1 MSADNAEI
9 LLDNATERVDTG
21 LASLMLI
28 ARYHDV
34 PADAK
39 QIAHDFAKAG
49 ASMDETSI
57 VLAARSVKLKARIV
71 NVRKSRLETLPYPV
85 IAKMRNGEFVVVGGW
100 REEGLIVQDT
110 TSGNVMLLPQQNYM
124 DAFTGTFIFIASQ
137 ASITGNV
144 ARFDF
149 SWFVPAIVKYRRELG
164 ETLFVSLVLQLLALA
179 TPFFFQVITDKVLV
193 NKAASTLQV
202 LSIGLLC
209 AYIFETLLSALR
221 TYVFSHTTNRV
232 DVELGARLFRHLLSL
247 PINYFHARRVGD
259 SVARVRELENIRD
272 FLTGNAVTVVLDLLF
287 SVVFLGIMLVYST
300 KLSMIVFASLPV
312 YVIIS
317 VIYTPLLRR
326 RLEEKFNR
334 GAENQSFLVETI
346 SGVET
351 VKAGAVEPQ
360 WQRKWDLQLASY
372 VNASF
377 RAMNTGTIA
386 GAWVTF
392 VGRVVTVLIM
402 WLGAIEVIEGR
413 LTIGELIA
421 FNMFAQHVSGPV
433 LRLAQL
439 WNDFQQVGISMQ
451 RLGDILN
458 TPGETGSAQ
467 VVLPRIKGKVD
478 IKDVYFRYNVDAP
491 DVLHNVSLSIA
502 PGEVVGVVGRSG
514 SGKSTL
520 TKLVQRLQVPR
531 QGRVMI
537 DDVDLSTVDT
547 ASLRRQVG
555 VVLQENVL
563 FSRSIRDN
571 IALSDPV
578 ASIESVI
585 EAATLAGAHEFIS
598 ELPAGYDTL
607 VGEHGSTLSGG
618 QRQRIA
624 IARALLSQPRIL
636 IFDEATSALDYESE
650 RAIQKNMAE
659 ICKGR
664 TVIIIAHRLSAVRNA
679 DRIIVFERGKII
691 EEGAYQDLASR
702 PGGAFA
708 RLLSLQNAMD

>member
-1 MSADNAEI
+1 VSADNAEI

-100 REEGLIVQDT
+100 REDGLIVQDT

-300 KLSMIVFASLPV
+300 KLSMIVFASLPI

-708 RLLSLQNAMD
+708 RLLSLQNAGD